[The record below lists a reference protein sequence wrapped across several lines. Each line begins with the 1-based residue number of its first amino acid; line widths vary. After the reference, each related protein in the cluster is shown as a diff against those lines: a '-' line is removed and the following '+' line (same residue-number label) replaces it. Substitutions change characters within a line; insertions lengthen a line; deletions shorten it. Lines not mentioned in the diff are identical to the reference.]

1 MPLRGGRDD
10 ERNMD
15 ALSEVLRLAH
25 FRAGVTLDATGRE
38 PWGVT
43 VPASATIARA
53 YVVVSGECVLQAATG
68 EATLRAGDFA
78 LVQPGDAHLVGSSSE
93 AEAVALSTLQRHRV
107 AGELVPVR
115 IGGTGHATRLLML
128 AAEYERHL
136 AEPLF
141 GALPQ
146 LMVVDL
152 HGAAPLEWLLEASSL
167 ALSSSDAPPLGAT
180 TTRARLAEIVF
191 IEAFARFVQTL
202 PPGGKGWLAGLN
214 DRHVGRALALVHGRP
229 SEAWTV
235 EKLGRQVG
243 LSRSALADRF
253 ALVMGEPVFAF
264 LTRWRLMLAADF
276 LLTTSRPVKSIA
288 SDAGYESAAA
298 FAAAF
303 KRSFGKPPTA
313 WRRRRKRVR

>member
-1 MPLRGGRDD
+1 
-10 ERNMD
+10 MD

-25 FRAGVTLDATGRE
+25 FRAGVTLDVTGRE
-38 PWGVT
+38 PWCVT
-43 VPASATIARA
+43 VPASAALARA
-53 YVVVSGECVLQAATG
+53 YVVISGECVLETSTG

-78 LVQPGDAHLVGSSSE
+78 FVPNGEAHLVGSSSK
-93 AEAVALSTLQRHRV
+93 ADAVSLSALQRNPV
-107 AGELVPVR
+107 AGELVPAR
-115 IGGTGHATRLLML
+115 IGGTGHATRLMIL
-128 AAEYERHL
+128 AAQCERHL

-141 GALPQ
+141 GALPH

-152 HGAAPLEWLLEASSL
+152 HSAAPLDWLVEASAL

-180 TTRARLAEIVF
+180 ATRSRLAEIVF
-191 IEAFARFVQTL
+191 VEAFARFVQSF

-243 LSRSALADRF
+243 LSRSAFADRF
-253 ALVMGEPVFAF
+253 ADVMGEPVFAF
-264 LTRWRLMLAADF
+264 LTRWRLMLAAEF
-276 LLTTSRPVKSIA
+276 LLTTARPVKAIA
-288 SDAGYESAAA
+288 TDAGYESAAA

-303 KRSFGKPPTA
+303 KRSFGKPPTV